1 LKEEVYKLAYKL
13 LGDELRLENDGE
25 NYAMVE
31 YSWFKELV
39 KDKEHVMYR
48 FVNMALREQKL
59 ERIKNC

>member
-1 LKEEVYKLAYKL
+1 
-13 LGDELRLENDGE
+13 
-25 NYAMVE
+25 MVE